1 MIDGVKCLDVVN
13 EYGFC
18 NLIPIQGFL
27 NVISEIKQKG
37 WCQMTL
43 TNQTGQSCRQQ
54 TFQSSSVVDSI
65 QWLFQILWT
74 KQAKQILVKS
84 F

>member
-27 NVISEIKQKG
+27 NVISEIK
-37 WCQMTL
+37 
-43 TNQTGQSCRQQ
+43 
-54 TFQSSSVVDSI
+54 
-65 QWLFQILWT
+65 
-74 KQAKQILVKS
+74 
-84 F
+84 